1 MLASRL
7 RNITT
12 IKELKHEIAYGE
24 SLGAK
29 ANCEKKEHL
38 SLDDYLDLDNYE
50 MVVCIFLSQ

>member
-29 ANCEKKEHL
+29 AIAKKRSIL
-38 SLDDYLDLDNYE
+38 AWMIILTLITTRWLCAS
-50 MVVCIFLSQ
+50 F